1 MIPSKIFFTRGV
13 GRANKKLESFEHALR
28 NASIAQFNLVRVSSI
43 FPPGCRVVSREE
55 GLKELKPGQIVYC
68 VMADIAT
75 DEPNRLI
82 AASIGLAVPADTEH
96 YGYLSEHHC
105 YGETEKRAG
114 DFAEDMAATML
125 ASTLGLEF
133 DPEKAYDERKEEY
146 MMSGKI
152 VRTRSITQSALGE
165 KTGRWTTV
173 LAAAILIP

>member
-1 MIPSKIFFTRGV
+1 MIPSRIFFTRGV

-28 NASIAQFNLVRVSSI
+28 NAGIAQFNLVRVSSI
-43 FPPGCRVVSREE
+43 FPPGCKMISQEE

-68 VMADIAT
+68 VMADLAT

-82 AASIGLAVPADTEH
+82 AASIGLAVPADTET
-96 YGYLSEHHC
+96 YGYLSEHHS

-133 DPEKAYDERKEEY
+133 DPDKAYDERKEEY
-146 MMSGKI
+146 MMSGEI
-152 VRTRSITQSALGE
+152 VRTKSITQSALGE
-165 KTGRWTTV
+165 KTGMWTTV
-173 LAAAILIP
+173 VAAAIFLP